1 MLISTGCSSRG
12 PRFYPKHPH
21 SSQPSL
27 TLVLEHAAPSSGLH
41 GHCKWFRQSPFLF
54 TWGQMHPHE
63 RKITPMKGLAEVET
77 LNLSIFGDKVEA
89 CKDKNT

>member
-1 MLISTGCSSRG
+1 MRCSSRG
-12 PRFYPKHPH
+12 PEFVSQQPH
-21 SSQPSL
+21 DGPQLSITPVPGDL
-27 TLVLEHAAPSSGLH
+27 TFSSGLH